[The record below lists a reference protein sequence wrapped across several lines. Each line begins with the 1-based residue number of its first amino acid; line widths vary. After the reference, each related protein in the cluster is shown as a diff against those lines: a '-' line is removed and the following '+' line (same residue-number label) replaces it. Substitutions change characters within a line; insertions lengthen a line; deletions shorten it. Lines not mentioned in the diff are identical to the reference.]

1 MMNYEQIREI
11 LKDNDNQEVV
21 KGIISFEL
29 GIEDEE
35 LLDEINEFYFSNKYM
50 PNFLD
55 AEICEFANCH
65 KYGF

>member
-1 MMNYEQIREI
+1 MNYEQIREI